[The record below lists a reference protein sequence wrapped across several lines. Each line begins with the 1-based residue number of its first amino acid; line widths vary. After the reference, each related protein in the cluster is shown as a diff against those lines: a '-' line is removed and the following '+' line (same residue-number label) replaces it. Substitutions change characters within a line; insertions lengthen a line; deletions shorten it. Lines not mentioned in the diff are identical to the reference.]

1 MDSGEVVGELAV
13 RITAD
18 STGFGEKLE
27 QSVSSTSQKI
37 LGGVSV
43 ASAAGLAATAG
54 AVTGL
59 YKIGETLDEQYD
71 KIRIGTG
78 ATGEALQ
85 GLQDSFTNV
94 ANSVPADMDSVGTAV
109 ADLNTRLGLTGP
121 ELEGL
126 SKQFL
131 ELARIT
137 DTDVGGSIETVTA
150 LFNQFNVTGDEQ
162 RILLD
167 DLFQA
172 SQASGVGV
180 NELADAVNKGGAV
193 FQQFGLTVNQS
204 ADLLAL
210 LGKNGITTR
219 EATMGLN
226 KVLVEASK
234 AGVPAKDALQFFSD
248 AIKNAG
254 SEAEA
259 AAIGIETFGPRA
271 GAKLAA
277 QIRDGTLSMEDFGKQ
292 LGKTEDTIIGVG
304 AETMDF
310 AESMTMLKNSLTTAL
325 GPAASKLF
333 DTIGKSATQMA
344 PSIIMI
350 VEAMI
355 PLIEAFA
362 SLPAPVLAGLIGVFA
377 AGAMIGKLAG
387 PIMTAVKA
395 FKLLS
400 AAMMANPWILLIAAT
415 IALGIVIVKNWD
427 TIKEAVGKALEWIQ
441 EKIAVAWEYIKV
453 IWTTVWE
460 AIAGFFTDV
469 WERIKGI
476 VTSALSVIQN
486 IVSTVWNV
494 IAGIVTTVMG
504 IIQGIVTT
512 GWTIIQGIVTTVMGV
527 IQGIITTVW
536 DTISGI
542 ITTVMGTIQTII
554 TTGWGII
561 QGAITTA
568 VTTIQTIVQTA
579 WDTMRSV
586 IETGMDVVRGVIE
599 TAWGLIVGVFEF
611 AKGLIDGIIGGVVS
625 TIDTIGNAVT
635 RAWEIVNLA
644 WDWIVGKFVWAKDQI
659 IRLASEIKNAALDA
673 LGPVGDIIG
682 GVGGIIGG
690 GLDLLGF
697 DTGGVVPG
705 PKGAPRLVIAHGG
718 ETILPTHKPGYVQ
731 QFTTPRLDAPL
742 GASGGPSSAGPVVVN
757 VTLNDATIR
766 SDHDVVLLARELG
779 REQER
784 LLNSKGVRT
793 TAGGLR

>member
-59 YKIGETLDEQYD
+59 YKIGEVLDEQYD

-78 ATGEALQ
+78 ASGEALES
-85 GLQDSFTNV
+85 LKDSFTNV
-94 ANSVPADMDSVGTAV
+94 ANSVPADMDSVGTAIS
-109 ADLNTRLGLTGP
+109 DLNTRLGVTGP

-126 SKQFL
+126 AKQFL

-137 DTDVGGSIETVTA
+137 GTEVGAHCDPLTPLYYQYNAPTEELPA
-150 LFNQFNVTGDEQ
+150 
-162 RILLD
+162 LLD
-167 DLFQA
+167 DLSQA
-172 SQASGVGV
+172 SQASGIGAT
-180 NELADAVNKGGAV
+180 ELADAVNKGGAV
-193 FQQFGLTVNQS
+193 FDQFGLDVAES

-226 KVLVEASK
+226 KVLVEACK

-254 SEAEA
+254 TEAEA
-259 AAIGIETFGPRA
+259 AAIGIDTFGPRA

-277 QIRDGTLSMEDFGKQ
+277 QIRDGTLSLEDFQEQ
-292 LGKTEDTIIGVG
+292 LGATNDSITGVG

-310 AESMTMLKNSLTTAL
+310 SESLTMLKNNLTTAL
-325 GPAASKLF
+325 GPAAARLF
-333 DTIGKSATQMA
+333 DTIGKSATEMA

-350 VEAMI
+350 VEAMV

-395 FKLLS
+395 FQLLS
-400 AAMMANPWILLIAAT
+400 AVMMANPWILLIAAT

-427 TIKEAVGKALEWIQ
+427 TIKAAVGEALEWIK
-441 EKIAVAWEYIKV
+441 EKIAVAWVYIKI

-460 AIAGFFTDV
+460 TIANFFLEV

-476 VTSALSVIQN
+476 VTGALNIIQN

-527 IQGIITTVW
+527 IQTIIQTGW
-536 DTISGI
+536 DIISTI
-542 ITTVMGTIQTII
+542 ITTVMGIIQGIV
-554 TTGWGII
+554 TTGWNII
-561 QGAITTA
+561 QTVITTA
-568 VTTIQTIVQTA
+568 VGIIQTIVQTA
-579 WDTMRSV
+579 WSIIQT
-586 IETGMDVVRGVIE
+586 IIQTGMDIVRGVIV
-599 TAWGLIVGVFEF
+599 TAWGIIVGIFEF
-611 AKGLIDGIIGGVVS
+611 AKGLIEGIIGGVVEI
-625 TIDTIGNAVT
+625 IDKVGGALNTAK
-635 RAWEIVNLA
+635 EIAGQV
-644 WDWIVGKFVWAKDQI
+644 WDFIVGKFQWAKDRI
-659 IRLASEIKNAALDA
+659 VELAGQIKNAALDA
-673 LGPVGDIIG
+673 LGPLGDIIS
-682 GVGGIIGG
+682 GVGGLVGG

-731 QFTTPRLDAPL
+731 SFAAPRLDAPL
-742 GASGGPSSAGPVVVN
+742 RASDGPSSAGPVVVN
-757 VTLNDATIR
+757 VTLKDATIR